1 MQKRKEPIKNWK
13 IWVVLAILFVL
24 NVPWYLP
31 AGSYEPLIFGIPYW
45 AYIIMGVSLAIS
57 ITLTYILKKQ
67 WNMVEDEEK
76 EMEENNEWK
85 N

>member
-1 MQKRKEPIKNWK
+1 MRKRKEPIKNWK

-24 NVPWYLP
+24 SVPWYLP

-57 ITLTYILKKQ
+57 ITLTYILKNH